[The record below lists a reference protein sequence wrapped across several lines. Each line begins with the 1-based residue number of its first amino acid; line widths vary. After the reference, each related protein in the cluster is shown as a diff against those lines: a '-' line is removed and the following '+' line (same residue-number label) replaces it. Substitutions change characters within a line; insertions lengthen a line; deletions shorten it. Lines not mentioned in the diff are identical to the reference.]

1 VDFII
6 RLGDGFV
13 VVAYIL
19 LLAYIVM
26 SLLPLPYSRT
36 TAAVRNFLDQ
46 TVGPVLAFFR
56 RFTPSLGP
64 IDISPMIAL
73 VALYVIW
80 NVILRPLLVNAG

>member
-1 VDFII
+1 MDFII

-36 TAAVRNFLDQ
+36 TAAIRNFLDQ

-56 RFTPSLGP
+56 RFAPPLGP
-64 IDISPMIAL
+64 IDLSPMIAL
-73 VALYVIW
+73 VALWLLWTI
-80 NVILRPLLVNAG
+80 ILRPLLVSAA

>member
-26 SLLPLPYSRT
+26 NLLPLPYSRT
-36 TAAVRNFLDQ
+36 TAAIREFLEQ
-46 TVGPVLAFFR
+46 TVGPVLSFFR
-56 RFTPSLGP
+56 RFTPPLGP

-73 VALYVIW
+73 AALWVIW
-80 NVILRPLLVNAG
+80 NIILRPLLVNAA

>member
-1 VDFII
+1 MDFII

-36 TAAVRNFLDQ
+36 TSAIREFLDQ

-56 RFTPSLGP
+56 RFVPPLGP
-64 IDISPMIAL
+64 LDLSPMLA
-73 VALYVIW
+73 VI
-80 NVILRPLLVNAG
+80 VLLVVQQLLHALLDRL

>member
-1 VDFII
+1 VNFII

-36 TAAVRNFLDQ
+36 TAAIRNFLDQ

-56 RFTPSLGP
+56 RFTPPLGP

-73 VALYVIW
+73 VALYVLW
-80 NVILRPLLVNAG
+80 NLILRPLLVNAA

>member
-26 SLLPLPYSRT
+26 NLLPLPYSRT
-36 TAAVRNFLDQ
+36 TAAIRSFLDQ

-56 RFTPSLGP
+56 RFTPPLGP
-64 IDISPMIAL
+64 IDLSPMIAL
-73 VALYVIW
+73 VALWLLWTI
-80 NVILRPLLVNAG
+80 ILRPLLVSAA